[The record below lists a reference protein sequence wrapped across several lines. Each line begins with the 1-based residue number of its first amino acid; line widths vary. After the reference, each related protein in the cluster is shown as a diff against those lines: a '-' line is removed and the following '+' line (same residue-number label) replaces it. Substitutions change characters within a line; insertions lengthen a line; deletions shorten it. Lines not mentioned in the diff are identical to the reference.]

1 MIRTLFYA
9 LLALMS
15 TPFLGQQLSSD
26 TNRCVQNYTIDS
38 KIVPNENQP
47 TSTAIISWDFSKT
60 SDKEHLKVTLIV
72 QPLNSCWKGLDGK
85 LRSELKEFKILN
97 ISKNS
102 IGKQQ
107 LTLTDLNAKCF
118 KWQFVIQD
126 SNTNCETKT
135 EWKFISL
142 L

>member
-9 LLALMS
+9 FLLFISSPL
-15 TPFLGQQLSSD
+15 LGQQPTSD

-38 KIVPNENQP
+38 KVVPNENQP

-60 SDKEHLKVTLIV
+60 PNKEHLKVTLIV

-85 LRSELKEFKILN
+85 LRSEVKEFKILN
-97 ISKNS
+97 VSKNS

-118 KWQFVIQD
+118 KWQVLIQD

-135 EWKFISL
+135 EWQFTSL
-142 L
+142 I